1 MFRSDVR
8 KDAGG
13 QLSQPISLVSLF
25 PSNALTALLRSPPSR
40 SLDAVEVGDQ
50 VPLYLFPPLQ
60 LSLISLFPL
69 LCADCSCLLPHIRT
83 QVLGYC
89 GGWRRG
95 SPVGAVPDDV
105 RAAAAARERELV
117 SQQCDAED
125 LGQGLA
131 VRAAGVGDVMGN
143 WVEVATHV
151 VCICVFYLGFCLTLI
166 LPPYRRSTAWSPGG
180 RWMWWMG
187 SAKMWSRAMSE
198 CSLGDGLLYR
208 FTAVQP
214 YCCKAAVQLL
224 CDCN

>member
-1 MFRSDVR
+1 MQGSWCRVGQGREEAMFRSDVR

-151 VCICVFYLGFCLTLI
+151 VCICVFYLGFCLTPFS
-166 LPPYRRSTAWSPGG
+166 PPTGDLRHGARAAGGCGGWVQRRCG
-180 RWMWWMG
+180 RG
-187 SAKMWSRAMSE
+187 
-198 CSLGDGLLYR
+198 
-208 FTAVQP
+208 Q
-214 YCCKAAVQLL
+214 
-224 CDCN
+224 